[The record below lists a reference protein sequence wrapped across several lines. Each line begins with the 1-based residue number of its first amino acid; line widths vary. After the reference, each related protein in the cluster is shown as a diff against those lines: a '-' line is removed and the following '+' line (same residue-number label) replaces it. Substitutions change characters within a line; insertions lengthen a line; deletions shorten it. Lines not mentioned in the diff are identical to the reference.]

1 MAAAQQVE
9 PGWQSEGWWVSPS
22 AQSTHE
28 WSHWNNSWGE
38 WQSQGTWGTWWGE
51 VDWSA
56 STSSSSST
64 TSSTSTT
71 TSAPQDAPPN
81 HGLFPV
87 VTTID
92 PETHGRMALTNG
104 ERATLEEYGVS
115 RRFVQQ
121 VEDLLRSL
129 DEQETLRSGPES
141 RWALEC
147 FVRRA
152 GEGADANQ
160 AILQVLRRRLVPR
173 GLLPVTRV
181 PRDEHRKWSMFSWMR
196 QHARLILDCYEQH
209 LRTPL
214 QPSIE
219 PVGDASSGEAERN
232 IEQDLPL
239 APTELRGIWREPGEH
254 EDAEGGLAT
263 DPQAYSGGLG
273 TDPQA
278 SSSGAVETSTTTTT
292 GCLLWPPTTAFSP
305 SALPVE
311 TSSISSLTIA
321 ENMQRPAPAEQD
333 EPMVYAAFSS
343 SSSTPSSTST
353 LECLQCP
360 APSADEELM
369 VFASPSSSS
378 SMPLP
383 TSTTRTLPSTT
394 SAPESEQDDLPPG
407 GVISLV
413 QFSVTRALVAWVRRS
428 LLGTLIELFPFLGDY
443 LYNVL
448 DKLFTYLRDSLHG
461 YQYDVVRDVVNH
473 ELVLAGEGDVQ
484 EVQRRL
490 LDHMHRLQHPQRLT
504 QVALEESLR
513 WLVVPSSSMPLNA
526 GIHERRIWRTIVQE
540 AEFGNR
546 PSESG
551 GANWLDSPAV
561 LLQPDLPETMEQ
573 ARRALPGTVD
583 GILRGYRR
591 RAWRTHMARVFEEQ
605 DNGVVPDP
613 EVTVDAGELYLVQA
627 EPAQSVRNWPVREP
641 RPLCHRDRLRGPVRR
656 RGHVLRPD
664 PREHTDPPPRR
675 AAAGDRRSEH
685 AEAVNVRWVEHERS
699 RSCVPA
705 ALSAG
710 LVFLGVFMFATVR
723 PLKWKD
729 QHERRRTAF
738 MRQLRSWTRSC
749 CLEQVLGGRFVLLV
763 AFVLL
768 DATRPLLGS
777 WAQQGDNSV
786 RAFQSGSFMLAQ
798 TSVSFL
804 VAIAIA
810 WPLQGSLRAAV
821 KLCFRPNAFFRQLP
835 CAICFTVSKLALLMA
850 LARLDAG
857 TVRVMAQLGLPMVAI
872 GSKWFMRKHYTREQW
887 QAIWMIVIGV
897 VTFYLV
903 KTETEHHAADYALH
917 RPWPPRE
924 MDEAEPAH
932 TEQPSFLVLT
942 SWELQVSV
950 FYVIVSLASNC
961 LGALISERFLKDH
974 DQGPYYAMK
983 AHLLGGECI
992 VNFTMCL
999 GSWLLASHH
1008 TSFVSHLRA
1017 GWDHRTVV
1025 TMLVWIPS
1033 GWCATLVVRRCCA
1046 LTKNIAQSAG
1056 SMLTY
1061 VFSIRPV
1068 TLIEPALDSQPV
1080 KMPVVLL
1087 ALVSMHSVIL
1097 FVVASEE
1104 QKSQEKQRM
1113 EGGDDSLAIEH
1124 HELSDSERGAASFV
1138 QHYTMLKPPAGAKG
1152 RISRI
1157 STTAADL
1164 YDLANPQDAQE
1175 SPKIPSPHMANKAH

>member
-1 MAAAQQVE
+1 MASFAAPPPYCSAGMMKPICATVHTLKKEMQKPSEMRMETIAGESPLELSTILRRPEILRLRHGFEDAVAASESAVSSLTGLSLPMLGLLALCVFAESSKCLLANWERETKAVQGRQPPFAPFMIFIKNLLSLSLLLLISALWGGRHAVKQAISPRRVLLFWPFAFCFAASQVCALLALKSFDAGSLKVFAQVQL
-9 PGWQSEGWWVSPS
+9 PLTALLSHLIFGRRYSHTQWQAVAFLGLCSTAFMEVRILFETGAPSPL
-22 AQSTHE
+22 E
-28 WSHWNNSWGE
+28 LLLGL
-38 WQSQGTWGTWWGE
+38 QSQPGLEGDGNL
-51 VDWSA
+51 
-56 STSSSSST
+56 
-64 TSSTSTT
+64 
-71 TSAPQDAPPN
+71 TSALWPGGSLEGLGYVMATVVLGCLASVFGEKLLKKDIQAPYYVQKCNLMVGETGSALLMLLLGPQL
-81 HGLFPV
+81 G
-87 VTTID
+87 
-92 PETHGRMALTNG
+92 
-104 ERATLEEYGVS
+104 
-115 RRFVQQ
+115 
-121 VEDLLRSL
+121 
-129 DEQETLRSGPES
+129 
-141 RWALEC
+141 
-147 FVRRA
+147 
-152 GEGADANQ
+152 
-160 AILQVLRRRLVPR
+160 
-173 GLLPVTRV
+173 
-181 PRDEHRKWSMFSWMR
+181 
-196 QHARLILDCYEQH
+196 
-209 LRTPL
+209 
-214 QPSIE
+214 
-219 PVGDASSGEAERN
+219 
-232 IEQDLPL
+232 L
-239 APTELRGIWREPGEH
+239 APTSQSAFSFEDWDWRSCVVVTVWLLHGWI
-254 EDAEGGLAT
+254 AGMVAKRLSALTKSLANILSAVVT
-263 DPQAYSGGLG
+263 YA
-273 TDPQA
+273 
-278 SSSGAVETSTTTTT
+278 GATA
-292 GCLLWPPTTAFSP
+292 LWP
-305 SALPVE
+305 
-311 TSSISSLTIA
+311 
-321 ENMQRPAPAEQD
+321 RAP
-333 EPMVYAAFSS
+333 F
-343 SSSTPSSTST
+343 
-353 LECLQCP
+353 
-360 APSADEELM
+360 
-369 VFASPSSSS
+369 
-378 SMPLP
+378 
-383 TSTTRTLPSTT
+383 
-394 SAPESEQDDLPPG
+394 
-407 GVISLV
+407 
-413 QFSVTRALVAWVRRS
+413 
-428 LLGTLIELFPFLGDY
+428 FP
-443 LYNVL
+443 
-448 DKLFTYLRDSLHG
+448 R
-461 YQYDVVRDVVNH
+461 
-473 ELVLAGEGDVQ
+473 
-484 EVQRRL
+484 
-490 LDHMHRLQHPQRLT
+490 
-504 QVALEESLR
+504 
-513 WLVVPSSSMPLNA
+513 
-526 GIHERRIWRTIVQE
+526 
-540 AEFGNR
+540 
-546 PSESG
+546 
-551 GANWLDSPAV
+551 
-561 LLQPDLPETMEQ
+561 
-573 ARRALPGTVD
+573 
-583 GILRGYRR
+583 
-591 RAWRTHMARVFEEQ
+591 
-605 DNGVVPDP
+605 
-613 EVTVDAGELYLVQA
+613 
-627 EPAQSVRNWPVREP
+627 
-641 RPLCHRDRLRGPVRR
+641 
-656 RGHVLRPD
+656 
-664 PREHTDPPPRR
+664 
-675 AAAGDRRSEH
+675 
-685 AEAVNVRWVEHERS
+685 
-699 RSCVPA
+699 CVPA
-705 ALSAG
+705 ALSAV

-835 CAICFTVSKLALLMA
+835 CAICFTVSKLSLLMA

-924 MDEAEPAH
+924 IDEAEPAH
-932 TEQPSFLVLT
+932 PERSSFLVLT
-942 SWELQVSV
+942 SWELQ
-950 FYVIVSLASNC
+950 VIVSLASNC

-999 GSWLLASHH
+999 GSWMLASHH
-1008 TSFVSHLRA
+1008 TSFGSHLRA

-1138 QHYTMLKPPAGAKG
+1138 QHYTTLKPPAGAKG

-1175 SPKIPSPHMANKAH
+1175 SPKISTPHMAKKAH

>member
-1 MAAAQQVE
+1 M
-9 PGWQSEGWWVSPS
+9 
-22 AQSTHE
+22 
-28 WSHWNNSWGE
+28 
-38 WQSQGTWGTWWGE
+38 
-51 VDWSA
+51 
-56 STSSSSST
+56 
-64 TSSTSTT
+64 
-71 TSAPQDAPPN
+71 
-81 HGLFPV
+81 
-87 VTTID
+87 
-92 PETHGRMALTNG
+92 
-104 ERATLEEYGVS
+104 
-115 RRFVQQ
+115 
-121 VEDLLRSL
+121 
-129 DEQETLRSGPES
+129 
-141 RWALEC
+141 
-147 FVRRA
+147 
-152 GEGADANQ
+152 
-160 AILQVLRRRLVPR
+160 
-173 GLLPVTRV
+173 
-181 PRDEHRKWSMFSWMR
+181 
-196 QHARLILDCYEQH
+196 
-209 LRTPL
+209 
-214 QPSIE
+214 
-219 PVGDASSGEAERN
+219 GDASSGEAERN

-378 SMPLP
+378 SMPSP

-413 QFSVTRALVAWVRRS
+413 QFSVTSIPSLRQRFESLPAVVPPFARVMMGGRWSGHLATHEAGELWSPGCEEASWAPSSSCSPFSATTCTTSWTSCSPTCGTACTATSTVRPLTTTTTS
-428 LLGTLIELFPFLGDY
+428 TSSSAQWP
-443 LYNVL
+443 
-448 DKLFTYLRDSLHG
+448 S
-461 YQYDVVRDVVNH
+461 DVVRDVVNH

-699 RSCVPA
+699 RSR
-705 ALSAG
+705 SDD
-710 LVFLGVFMFATVR
+710 R
-723 PLKWKD
+723 P
-729 QHERRRTAF
+729 
-738 MRQLRSWTRSC
+738 
-749 CLEQVLGGRFVLLV
+749 V
-763 AFVLL
+763 
-768 DATRPLLGS
+768 
-777 WAQQGDNSV
+777 SV
-786 RAFQSGSFMLAQ
+786 RAVG
-798 TSVSFL
+798 
-804 VAIAIA
+804 
-810 WPLQGSLRAAV
+810 
-821 KLCFRPNAFFRQLP
+821 
-835 CAICFTVSKLALLMA
+835 
-850 LARLDAG
+850 
-857 TVRVMAQLGLPMVAI
+857 
-872 GSKWFMRKHYTREQW
+872 
-887 QAIWMIVIGV
+887 
-897 VTFYLV
+897 
-903 KTETEHHAADYALH
+903 
-917 RPWPPRE
+917 
-924 MDEAEPAH
+924 PA
-932 TEQPSFLVLT
+932 
-942 SWELQVSV
+942 
-950 FYVIVSLASNC
+950 N
-961 LGALISERFLKDH
+961 
-974 DQGPYYAMK
+974 
-983 AHLLGGECI
+983 
-992 VNFTMCL
+992 
-999 GSWLLASHH
+999 
-1008 TSFVSHLRA
+1008 
-1017 GWDHRTVV
+1017 
-1025 TMLVWIPS
+1025 
-1033 GWCATLVVRRCCA
+1033 
-1046 LTKNIAQSAG
+1046 
-1056 SMLTY
+1056 
-1061 VFSIRPV
+1061 
-1068 TLIEPALDSQPV
+1068 
-1080 KMPVVLL
+1080 
-1087 ALVSMHSVIL
+1087 
-1097 FVVASEE
+1097 
-1104 QKSQEKQRM
+1104 
-1113 EGGDDSLAIEH
+1113 
-1124 HELSDSERGAASFV
+1124 
-1138 QHYTMLKPPAGAKG
+1138 
-1152 RISRI
+1152 
-1157 STTAADL
+1157 
-1164 YDLANPQDAQE
+1164 
-1175 SPKIPSPHMANKAH
+1175 